1 MKLYPNV
8 IIIGIGGCSRSGK
21 TVLIKELINTYK
33 NIIDK
38 NSEFTDIYASAHLD
52 RYFNMSKINQNY
64 IRTKLG
70 NAYGNWEFPG
80 ALDWDEF
87 YAEINK
93 KIKEISDKIRNS
105 STPNKK
111 GILFIEGFLLY
122 SPLMT
127 NKNNEINYLNLFD
140 YFIYIC
146 LNKSIAK
153 ERRMK
158 TTAVPDD
165 YYEYI
170 LWPEHIKYC
179 SKYINFFE
187 NRSNK
192 RNILILDGNR
202 QYNPN
207 IVASCILKWIGAYKQ
222 SNNNINDFYN
232 TLFTSFDK
240 QINILKNNFK

>member
-8 IIIGIGGCSRSGK
+8 IVVGIGGCSRSGK
-21 TVLIKELINTYK
+21 TVLTKELMNVYK

-38 NSEFTDIYASAHLD
+38 NSEFTDIYASSHLD
-52 RYFNMSKINQNY
+52 RYFNMTKINKNY
-64 IRTKLG
+64 IRTNLG

-80 ALDWDEF
+80 ALDWDDF

-93 KIKEISDKIRNS
+93 KLKEISDKIKNS

-127 NKNNEINYLNLFD
+127 NKTDEKNYLNLFD
-140 YFIYIC
+140 YYIYIC

-158 TTAVPDD
+158 STTVPDD

-179 SKYINFFE
+179 SKYIDFFK

-192 RNILILDGNR
+192 NNILIIDGNK
-202 QYNPN
+202 QYNPYN
-207 IVASCILKWIGAYKQ
+207 VAICVLKWIGVYKQ
-222 SNNNINDFYN
+222 SNNSIDDLYN

-240 QINILKNNFK
+240 QINILQNNFN